1 MFNRKNH
8 PYFKTRLFQFL
19 IGITFLFLYTSSS
32 FAQLNDTIKAGIVS
46 PKAEIPKYHS
56 PKKAAWLSTA
66 LPGLGQVYNKKYW
79 KLPIIYVGFGALAY
93 SFQYNQSG
101 YVKFRNAYKYRIDD
115 DPLTIDNY
123 PLYKDAD
130 LEAIQKS
137 YHRYRDLSAI
147 GIAALYLLNI
157 VDASVDAH
165 LFTFDVSDDLT
176 FQFHPTLINTANVNH
191 YTTGIGLNIKF

>member
-1 MFNRKNH
+1 MLSFNKT
-8 PYFKTRLFQFL
+8 FKKIKLSKFSFGLF
-19 IGITFLFLYTSSS
+19 FLFLFTLNS
-32 FAQLNDTIKAGIVS
+32 FAQLTDTAKSAIVN
-46 PKAEIPKYHS
+46 PKSEIPKYHS
-56 PKKAAWLSTA
+56 PKKAALFSTA

-79 KLPIIYVGFGALAY
+79 KVPIIYVGFGALAY
-93 SFQYNQSG
+93 SFQFNQSG

-115 DPLTIDNY
+115 DPLTIDDY

-130 LEAIQKS
+130 LEMLQKY

-176 FQFHPTLINTANVNH
+176 FQLHPTLINTANVNH